1 MKSPIKRVLN
11 ILNREL
17 KLANSTEAKAILS
30 STILEVQT
38 NLITFE
44 NEVMSSV
51 FDSGFSLGSDA
62 ILNDKS
68 NITGR
73 EWIEKNQ
80 NNLILCEICDSE
92 IIPNCEYEDCPNK
105 F

>member
-1 MKSPIKRVLN
+1 MKTPIKRVLN

-68 NITGR
+68 NLTGR

-92 IIPNCEYEDCPNK
+92 IIPNCEYEDCPNR
-105 F
+105 

>member
-80 NNLILCEICDSE
+80 NNLILCEMCDSE
-92 IIPNCEYEDCPNK
+92 IITNCEYEDCPNR
-105 F
+105 

>member
-1 MKSPIKRVLN
+1 MKTPINRVLN

-30 STILEVQT
+30 STILEVQP
-38 NLITFE
+38 NLIIFE

-92 IIPNCEYEDCPNK
+92 IIPNCEYEDCPNR
-105 F
+105 

>member
-92 IIPNCEYEDCPNK
+92 IIPNCEYEDCPNR
-105 F
+105 

>member
-30 STILEVQT
+30 STILEVQK

-73 EWIEKNQ
+73 EWMEKNQ

-92 IIPNCEYEDCPNK
+92 IIPNCEYEDCPNR
-105 F
+105 

>member
-1 MKSPIKRVLN
+1 MKTPIKRVLN

-92 IIPNCEYEDCPNK
+92 IIPNCEYEDCPNR
-105 F
+105 